1 MRLKALN
8 LGVACQIFKCFS
20 EEPRVRILHLIY
32 KYEKMCIADL
42 EEILEFTQTKTSRH
56 ANYLKQNGLLNVEKK
71 DNWSFFYI
79 KEDYQEIVNRFFSPI
94 EKDQILLDDIKTFET
109 LYANNVLA
117 LRKMHNKEKRYILEL

>member
-1 MRLKALN
+1 
-8 LGVACQIFKCFS
+8 
-20 EEPRVRILHLIY
+20 
-32 KYEKMCIADL
+32 MCIADL